1 MTNIFSFKNSFKVAM
16 MAHACN
22 ALFQGQPELQSE
34 TFKKG
39 GGGDGSFTKDHEVM
53 WNSS

>member
-1 MTNIFSFKNSFKVAM
+1 MTNISSFKNSFKVAM

-22 ALFQGQPELQSE
+22 ALLQGQPELQSK
-34 TFKKG
+34 TFKRG
-39 GGGDGSFTKDHEVM
+39 GSLTQDREVM